1 MAVHPCRRPPAP
13 PPAERA
19 KSVLSRPGPVV
30 VAPTAVNADP
40 IALPCCTVRH
50 AHPDGVV
57 SLLVEDRHPLVAM
70 VQESD
75 GGLAALT
82 ELADVAPVALREPVR
97 ALLWLTGRLSAPAP
111 AQARALAVGIAETDP
126 DERLLD
132 LGHGTT
138 MLLIHPEG
146 ATVVDGEGSHGL
158 ELAEFAAAGP
168 DPFSRSEPA
177 WLCHLEHQH
186 PDALSLL
193 SRHLPQRFRRGRLR
207 PLGLDRFGLRLRVEA
222 PDGDYDVR
230 LAFDQP
236 ARTERDLSVGIRKLI
251 GCPFLRRSA
260 ARRTHGQA

>member
-1 MAVHPCRRPPAP
+1 MAAHPCRRPPAP

-40 IALPCCTVRH
+40 IALPCCTMRH
-50 AHPDGVV
+50 AHADGVV
-57 SLLVEDRHPLVAM
+57 SLLVDDRHPLVAM

-75 GGLAALT
+75 GLAALT
-82 ELADVAPVALREPVR
+82 ELADVAPVDLRERVR

-111 AQARALAVGIAETDP
+111 AEARALAVGIAETDP

-138 MLLIHPEG
+138 MLLIHPEA
-146 ATVVDGEGSHGL
+146 ATMVDGEGSHGL
-158 ELAEFAAAGP
+158 ELAEFAAADP
-168 DPFSRSEPA
+168 DPFSRSESA

-186 PDALSLL
+186 PDALTLL

-207 PLGLDRFGLRLRVEA
+207 PLGLDRFGLRLRVEG

-236 ARTERDLSVGIRKLI
+236 AQTQRDVSVGIRKLI
-251 GCPFLRRSA
+251 GCPFTRGGRAAGRPSRR
-260 ARRTHGQA
+260 